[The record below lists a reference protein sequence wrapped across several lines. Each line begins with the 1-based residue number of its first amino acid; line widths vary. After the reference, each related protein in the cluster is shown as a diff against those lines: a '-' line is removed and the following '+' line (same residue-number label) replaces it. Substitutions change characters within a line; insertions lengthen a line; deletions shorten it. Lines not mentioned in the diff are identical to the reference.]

1 MEWSDFYFLL
11 RIFYLRVSSL
21 RKLTMSAIKITS
33 PADYSMASSLAN
45 ANAML
50 SEILPEITKL
60 KDALTGNVLNAVMGA
75 YGTADAAAHHVDMLL
90 RHQRIAVQLSGESEV
105 HRRIELLLFSLPVS
119 DR

>member
-50 SEILPEITKL
+50 SEIMPEIIKL
-60 KDALTGNVLNAVMGA
+60 KEALTGNVLNAEV
-75 YGTADAAAHHVDMLL
+75 LL
-90 RHQRIAVQLSGESEV
+90 RNGFAEPWMQYRVKAGH
-105 HRRIELLLFSLPVS
+105 
-119 DR
+119 

>member
-1 MEWSDFYFLL
+1 M
-11 RIFYLRVSSL
+11 SSL

-50 SEILPEITKL
+50 SEIMPEITKL
-60 KDALTGNVLNAVMGA
+60 KEALTGSVLNAVPIWGHTHRRTDVSA
-75 YGTADAAAHHVDMLL
+75 FVRNCGERNSNGGQLADWSGGTRHVS
-90 RHQRIAVQLSGESEV
+90 RIAGW
-105 HRRIELLLFSLPVS
+105 RRVARNGARPPRAAL